1 MSAHVRNFTNVT
13 VHTDLLFSSAD
24 IFHLYGKSTN
34 LTFSNFQCFHSVFYA
49 QIENMPKNRMMEMQ
63 LVTVVY
69 TFVNPD
75 SL

>member
-24 IFHLYGKSTN
+24 IFHLFTFF

-49 QIENMPKNRMMEMQ
+49 QIENMPKNTMMEMQ